1 MLGRK
6 PPPNQM
12 PGRMPGSAPTRIAGQ
27 VDPQVLERARQAM
40 EVKVAKTRIKSM
52 ARDEAGARKVAD
64 ALRKL
69 MQQ

>member
-12 PGRMPGSAPTRIAGQ
+12 PGRTPAPAPTRIAGQ

-69 MQQ
+69 LQQ